1 MSYWEDRQKALN
13 ARDKKPGDSW
23 KKRLDEIRARQKQ
36 LDSVNVDDDIAPV
49 REDKWVQGS
58 NYFEDGYQFG
68 DVYRTI
74 DASAKDL
81 EVNVM
86 SSILGIG
93 EKAVDLGA
101 TIVGGIGG
109 LFNKGFGE
117 DVKNFVA
124 KDLYDAD
131 AIARGIVGARSV
143 DAWFDPSVMNE
154 ENSVM
159 GEKMDSLAQSG
170 GEMIGAFAA
179 GPYGNYVIGMNAFS
193 GEVENAFQNGASY
206 GEAIFSGAVSAA
218 AEILTEKISG
228 IKIGKVGTPNDLV
241 TRKLVTGISN
251 TAVRGLAKLGL
262 DVAGE
267 GMEEVL
273 SETMGSIGRKLSY
286 ESEKNIEELLDKPEE
301 MALFVWDAVKDSLPW
316 DKNGIK
322 EEFKD
327 AFLGGAILGGVSG
340 AGKFV
345 DSKVGSK
352 RDMTSGLTAD
362 EEKVFL
368 QEYNESLAEKQ
379 KDGTKLTEAQKNA
392 LYESTMKR
400 LEEGDIKTDKI
411 ESILGGDEYKAV
423 QEATDEATRKAAQ
436 TKLTQSM
443 YERVRDTKL
452 GESYREQARAGQK
465 LDMDL
470 SQYNE
475 AERKIVKKAMD
486 EGLLNNTRKTRYM
499 VDFVSR
505 LAASKGVDFDFTDD
519 KKLAEAGFAVDGA
532 KVNGYYDTKTKTI
545 GVNVESSKY
554 LNTVVGHEI
563 THVLEGT
570 ELYGKLQDAIFKY
583 AQSKNDFNGRKE
595 ALKKFYKE
603 SDIDAEL
610 TADLVGEY
618 LFTDSE
624 FINRLYGTNRNVFQK
639 IYDEIK
645 YMLKL
650 ATAGSREA
658 RELERVKHAF
668 EKAFKSAEKAKTDGE
683 DLERKTAIGTAKYSL
698 SGNAEADLHKALY
711 DTKYRSEVLLRDESP
726 SIMTSQNGVKNLPM
740 VMQASH
746 IRENVFTE
754 QEAKKLGLR
763 VDEHTHYHGLGEKFF
778 LKVIDGLDD
787 VTEAYRGTKN
797 AADPAR
803 RENYFLLVSTF
814 ADQDGNTINVPVYI
828 NEHAQYNK
836 VFIDV
841 NKISTVFGRESFR
854 EYLSRQIK
862 NKNLVRIKDR
872 STQAG
877 ERGALIAPG
886 YGMDASKDIIPQ
898 DSKMSSGSAKKS
910 LSDANLT
917 QEQKTAFEEAKI
929 VPPSDSIHY
938 NLDAVESHREKL
950 NKQFTVNPS
959 ASVVSLKDLFDRY
972 DKIVD
977 IWERLGGELNSK
989 FLDEWN
995 AKKGKDRTFT
1005 VFKAQAGYK
1014 YNIELSSMCK
1024 KGVPLFEAIDTIVKK
1039 EVMKELDT
1047 DTLGKAEKEILYDI
1061 LKQHDFEIPC
1071 AICYVEQARQREGVI
1086 IHDFLNGK
1094 EETGKL
1100 GWNQVLMQV
1109 SEEMAKNG
1117 VNYTFAKVDRSIA
1130 SDGYNPT
1137 DVVMDEKT
1145 QEAFY
1150 SALQKLANDEI
1161 VRYNVETREK
1171 KLKRA
1176 IRSTLKG
1183 TTPADV
1189 KSCFKGTLPANLK
1202 IFKVLFQESSSRVM
1216 LDADL
1221 PYSSMTT
1228 QNLARSHHGLYSLF
1242 NSQGGVSGYKTKQG
1256 TVVYWGDIL
1265 DKKWEASKLRGEGGV
1280 RYQSNSD
1287 SQMYTLLDQ
1296 AQMYMDFTAKGYYLQ
1311 AYTKVLSQLKLF
1323 GLSRGKINASLIPA
1337 VKIFRDANGDPDV
1350 EKTMENAGLDENGEL
1365 LFDDLE
1371 GIDHEEAF
1379 MLILDPEYS
1388 KSVGGVCIGYSDK
1401 HISKL
1406 LDDPRVQ
1413 LIIGFHDKTNDTNKR
1428 YAGAKYAKNYNGLNE
1443 AVNSDGETKHIA
1455 FNKYVQKAEKLFAFD
1470 SKTETYSG
1478 SVNFNGKSYTANDI
1492 PRLAADLYLADCAKK
1507 GYTPA
1512 YQMFAGHQN
1521 YYKLLADFSLYDSN
1535 GQYAPHKKVAYDMP
1549 NQVPYLDENGEK
1561 QYMDTEKYIKQEL
1574 TKEMQVRDSI
1584 SEAMADTSEEG
1595 IIPQFIKRVNEL
1607 HAQKSLSAEGS
1618 TQTRRGDLNITG
1630 GDVVRLQAPTA
1641 DIAPVK
1647 AIAPTRANDGSV
1659 KFSVSAEEP
1668 TDTDE
1673 EIAPIAPVEEPT
1685 TPATDSTADTE
1696 EEKTAKVLTEEQK
1709 TENGQNLMSMIKNNF
1724 LDKGMVFE
1732 DLSLQTGNRELQA
1745 KWNSIRYAGG
1755 KAQKIIGEGN
1765 EKVPSLTSIREKVEK
1780 SGKTEQFYEYLYHKH
1795 NVDRMSLESAVSP
1808 TIEALKDKFKGLRKS
1823 QIKGIASR
1831 KITDTTTDEQAQ
1843 LIRDAKEYLAALD
1856 VKNKPVF
1863 GDSVTSDVS
1872 KEKAAEME
1880 MENPEFKETA
1890 KEVYD
1895 YMNYL
1900 RSELVKAGVITE
1912 ETAKLWGKMYP
1923 HYVPIRRVGK
1933 DGASINVPLATN
1945 RTGINAPIKAAKG
1958 GNSDI
1963 LPLFDTMALRTEQ
1976 TYKAIAKNRFGVE
1989 LKNTLNTEVA
1999 DEIESVDDAID
2010 SIDNDEALLQDGK
2023 NGASPTLTV
2032 FENGK
2037 RVTFEITDEMYDAIK
2052 PTSKGLSYTNKVVS
2066 GMSNLFRGV
2075 LTEYNPVFMVTN
2087 AVKDAQDI
2095 LMNSQHARKTYAAIP
2110 KAIAEIATKGKWYQE
2125 YIENGGERNTYFD
2138 SNKKAFKEEDNAFKK
2153 IVGMP
2158 LRAISFLNNT
2168 IEQIPRLA
2176 EYIASR
2182 EAGASVDVA
2191 MLDSARVT
2199 TNFAAGGDV
2208 TKFLNRNGFNFLNA
2222 STQGALQ
2229 QVRNVRE
2236 AKANGLKGWV
2246 SLATKVALAGVPVVI
2261 LNALIWDDDEEY
2273 DDLSDYVKQNYY
2285 IVAKMGDG
2293 TFVRIPKG
2301 RALAVIQDALQQ
2313 VANGLTG
2320 NDEVDLNSFLELA
2333 INNLAP
2339 NNPLE
2344 NNLIAPIVQVVNNK
2358 TWYGDD
2364 LVPTRLQDLPNAEQ
2378 YDESTDAISKWL
2390 GSVTNQSPY
2399 KINYLLDQYTGGVGD
2414 MILPMLTPEAESG
2427 DNSIVGNLIAPWRDK
2442 FTADSVMNNQNVT
2455 DFYEIKDKA
2464 TVNANSMNATDEDT
2478 LKSKYMNSVSSEMSK
2493 LYQMKR
2499 EIQNSDLSD
2508 AEKYNAVREIQ
2519 KEIDALAKDALSAYE
2534 NAQVIGDS
2542 AIIGDT
2548 LYEREDGQWK
2558 KANDGKVDI
2567 QDIVAER
2574 LSPNASAYWK
2584 QKSEET
2590 FAAKNPTKYAVALS
2604 AGGYDVYKQATND
2617 LSSIKAD
2624 KDSKG
2629 NTISGSRK
2637 KKVMQYIANLDID
2650 YEEKLILYK
2659 SEYKSDNRYNVAI
2672 VNYLNNNPNISYE
2685 QMMLILAELGFN
2697 VTDDGRV
2704 TW

>member
-1 MSYWEDRQKALN
+1 LEKLGRSIQKKQKKSDYWKNYLAELQNRTAQIDN
-13 ARDKKPGDSW
+13 SNIG
-23 KKRLDEIRARQKQ
+23 
-36 LDSVNVDDDIAPV
+36 NDIAPV

-68 DVYRTI
+68 DIYRTI

-86 SSILGIG
+86 SGILGLG

-131 AIARGIVGARSV
+131 AIARGIVGVRSV

-154 ENSVM
+154 ENSVI

-170 GEMIGAFAA
+170 GEMIGALAA

-218 AEILTEKISG
+218 AEMLTEKISG
-228 IKIGKVGTPNDLV
+228 GIKFGKAGTLDDGL

-251 TAVRGLAKLGL
+251 NAIRGLAKLGL
-262 DVAGE
+262 DVVGE
-267 GMEEVL
+267 GAEEVL
-273 SETMGSIGRKLSY
+273 SEYMGAIGRKLSY
-286 ESEKNIEELLDKPEE
+286 ESEKNVLELLDDPRKLASFMGDVLKETS
-301 MALFVWDAVKDSLPW
+301 LF
-316 DKNGIK
+316 NK
-322 EEFKD
+322 EAWKESYAD
-327 AFLGGAILGGVSG
+327 AFLGGAILGGVG
-340 AGKFV
+340 DAGKFV

-379 KDGTKLTEAQKNA
+379 KDGTKLTGSQKNA
-392 LYESTMKR
+392 LYKSTMKR
-400 LEEGDIKTDKI
+400 LEEGDINTDKI

-423 QEATDEATRKAAQ
+423 QESTDEATRKSAQ

-452 GESYREQARAGQK
+452 GESYREKARASQK

-470 SQYNE
+470 SKYNE

-486 EGLLNNTRKTRYM
+486 EGKLNNTRKTRYM

-505 LAASKGVDFDFTDD
+505 LAAAKGVDFDFTDD
-519 KKLAEAGFAVDGA
+519 AKLSEMGYSVAGA
-532 KVNGYYDTKTKTI
+532 KVNGYYDSKTNTI

-583 AQSKNDFNGRKE
+583 AQSKNDFDGRKE

-658 RELERVKHAF
+658 RELEKVKHAF
-668 EKAFKSAEKAKTDGE
+668 EKVFKSTEKAKTDGE
-683 DLERKTAIGTAKYSL
+683 DLERKNAIGTEKYSL
-698 SGNAEADLHKALY
+698 SDEQNTLDNKWENGYNLYTATDEYSREVTWKEETKFSLDNA
-711 DTKYRSEVLLRDESP
+711 T
-726 SIMTSQNGVKNLPM
+726 NG
-740 VMQASH
+740 
-746 IRENVFTE
+746 I
-754 QEAKKLGLR
+754 
-763 VDEHTHYHGLGEKFF
+763 
-778 LKVIDGLDD
+778 
-787 VTEAYRGTKN
+787 
-797 AADPAR
+797 
-803 RENYFLLVSTF
+803 
-814 ADQDGNTINVPVYI
+814 
-828 NEHAQYNK
+828 
-836 VFIDV
+836 
-841 NKISTVFGRESFR
+841 
-854 EYLSRQIK
+854 
-862 NKNLVRIKDR
+862 
-872 STQAG
+872 
-877 ERGALIAPG
+877 
-886 YGMDASKDIIPQ
+886 
-898 DSKMSSGSAKKS
+898 
-910 LSDANLT
+910 T
-917 QEQKTAFEEAKI
+917 QEQKNAFEEAKI
-929 VPPSDSIHY
+929 VPPTDSIHY

-995 AKKGKDRTFT
+995 AKNGKDRTFT

-1039 EVMKELDT
+1039 EVLKELDT

-1086 IHDFLNGK
+1086 INDFLNGK

-1109 SEEMAKNG
+1109 SEEMSKNG

-1183 TTPADV
+1183 TTPSDV
-1189 KSCFKGTLPANLK
+1189 KACFKGTLPANLK

-1337 VKIFRDANGDPDV
+1337 VKIFRDANGDIDV
-1350 EKTMENAGLDENGEL
+1350 EKTMEYAGLDENGEL

-1371 GIDHEEAF
+1371 GINHEEAF
-1379 MLILDPEYS
+1379 MLISDPEYS
-1388 KSVGGVCIGYSDK
+1388 KNVGGVCIGYSDK
-1401 HISKL
+1401 HIDKL

-1443 AVNSDGETKHIA
+1443 AVNSDGETEHIA

-1549 NQVPYLDENGEK
+1549 DQVPYLDENGEK

-1630 GDVVRLQAPTA
+1630 EDVRLQAPTA

-1647 AIAPTRANDGSV
+1647 ATAPTRANDGSV

-1709 TENGQNLMSMIKNNF
+1709 TENGRNLMSMIKNNF

-1745 KWNSIRYAGG
+1745 KWNSIRYAEG
-1755 KAQKIIGEGN
+1755 KAQKLIGEGN
-1765 EKVPSLTSIREKVEK
+1765 EKVSSLTSIREKVEK

-1843 LIRDAKEYLAALD
+1843 LIRDAKEYIAALA

-1880 MENPEFKETA
+1880 RENPEFKETA

-1912 ETAKLWGKMYP
+1912 ETAKLWEKMYP

-1989 LKNTLNTEVA
+1989 LKNTLNTEVS
-1999 DEIESVDDAID
+1999 DEIESVNDAID
-2010 SIDNDEALLQDGK
+2010 SIDNDEALLQEGK

-2037 RVTFEITDEMYDAIK
+2037 RVTFEITEEMYDAIK

-2110 KAIAEIATKGKWYQE
+2110 KAIAEISTKGKWYQE
-2125 YIENGGERNTYFD
+2125 YVENGGERNTYFD
-2138 SNKKAFKEEDNAFKK
+2138 GNKKSFKAEDNAFKK

-2199 TNFAAGGDV
+2199 TNFSAGGDV

-2320 NDEVDLNSFLELA
+2320 NDEVDINSFLELA

-2344 NNLIAPIVQVVNNK
+2344 NNLIAPIVQVANNK

-2455 DFYEIKDKA
+2455 DFYEIRDKA
-2464 TVNANSMNATDEDT
+2464 TVNANSMYATDEDT

-2499 EIQNSDLSD
+2499 EIQNSNLSD

-2519 KEIDALAKDALSAYE
+2519 KEIDALAKAALSAYE
-2534 NAQVIGDS
+2534 NAQVVGDS
-2542 AIIGDT
+2542 AIIGNS

-2567 QDIVAER
+2567 QDIVADR

-2584 QKSEET
+2584 QKSEAD
-2590 FAAKNPTKYAVALS
+2590 FAAKNPTKYAIAQS
-2604 AGGYDVYKQATND
+2604 AGGYEAYKKATSD

-2624 KDSKG
+2624 RDANG

-2637 KKVMQYIANLDID
+2637 KKVMEYISNLDID

-2685 QMMLILAELGFN
+2685 QMMMILAELGFN
-2697 VTDDGRV
+2697 VTADGRV